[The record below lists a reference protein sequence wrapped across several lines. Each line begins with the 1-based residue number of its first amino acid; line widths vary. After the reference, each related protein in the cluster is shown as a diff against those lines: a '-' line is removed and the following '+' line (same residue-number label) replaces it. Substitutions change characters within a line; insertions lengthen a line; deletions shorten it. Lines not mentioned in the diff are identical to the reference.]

1 MVFDWSITVPSL
13 LRRSET
19 TNINK
24 YNKLNRLVFTLT
36 QRISVSAY
44 VDVHCI
50 NSVMVVNNLLLIVTM
65 VC

>member
-13 LRRSET
+13 LRRTET
-19 TNINK
+19 TNIK
-24 YNKLNRLVFTLT
+24 YNKLNRLIFTLT
-36 QRISVSAY
+36 QRMSVSAY